1 MSLILDALRKMEQE
15 RKARRGATENIRP
28 DVLGHR
34 GAQRSDS
41 RKRWLFAAGAA
52 VILLAGLAAGL
63 LLKGGNDATRTAAVQ
78 RRDAGRTAP
87 LTAGYQDEGTE
98 SAPAPAPVP
107 QPPVPQPQ
115 LQPAPAVE
123 APRPVPAPPAAAV
136 PRPVPA
142 APRPDEEEEESA
154 PAVRAPSAPAPVAVA
169 QPSDLSVTG
178 IAWQD
183 ERRLRRAV
191 VNGTLVAEGNVVAG
205 ARIVSIGER
214 KVRFSKDGRTFDVPL
229 SGGH

>member
-41 RKRWLFAAGAA
+41 RKRWLFAACAA

-78 RRDAGRTAP
+78 RRDAGRPAP

-98 SAPAPAPVP
+98 SALAPAPVP
-107 QPPVPQPQ
+107 QPPVPQPQPQ

-142 APRPDEEEEESA
+142 APRPDEEEEERA

-169 QPSDLSVTG
+169 QPS
-178 IAWQD
+178 IC
-183 ERRLRRAV
+183 
-191 VNGTLVAEGNVVAG
+191 
-205 ARIVSIGER
+205 
-214 KVRFSKDGRTFDVPL
+214 P
-229 SGGH
+229 

>member
-41 RKRWLFAAGAA
+41 RKRWLFAACAA

-63 LLKGGNDATRTAAVQ
+63 LLKGGNDATRTAAGQ
-78 RRDAGRTAP
+78 RRAAGRPAP

-98 SAPAPAPVP
+98 SAPAPAPMP

-142 APRPDEEEEESA
+142 APRPDEEEEERA

>member
-34 GAQRSDS
+34 GAPRSDN
-41 RKRWLFAAGAA
+41 RKKWLFLAGAA

-63 LLKGGNDATRTAAVQ
+63 LLKGGNDTTRTAAAQ
-78 RRDAGRTAP
+78 RRDAGRPAP

-98 SAPAPAPVP
+98 AAPAPVP
-107 QPPVPQPQ
+107 VPQPPPPQ
-115 LQPAPAVE
+115 PLPAPAVE
-123 APRPVPAPPAAAV
+123 APRPVPAPPAALV
-136 PRPVPA
+136 PRPQPA
-142 APRPDEEEEESA
+142 APRPDEEEEE
-154 PAVRAPSAPAPVAVA
+154 RAPSMPPPSAQTPVAVT
-169 QPSDLSVTG
+169 QPSDLTVTG

-191 VNGTLVAEGNVVAG
+191 VNGTLVAEGTVVAG